1 MWPITLSSW
10 LGSDTAS
17 VLANAIWDWLAGRLL
32 GPLCAGLILAAF
44 GSWWISRLNEQYKGR
59 RDHASKSV
67 DALRA
72 QLESVVSLSSGYWL
86 KRQSGGESA
95 KTEAEIA
102 YKLDDIS
109 SLVQVCASELWSG
122 NGEEG
127 PRLVAELMA
136 SIVTPEYATA
146 TRAADPTRP
155 MHIAAAA
162 MRLSQRLTV
171 TRHDYFANPRPRRQ
185 N

>member
-1 MWPITLSSW
+1 MI
-10 LGSDTAS
+10 GIAF
-17 VLANAIWDWLAGRLL
+17 WDWLAGRLL
-32 GPLCAGLILAAF
+32 GPLFAGLILAAF

-59 RDHASKSV
+59 RDHANKSV

-86 KRQSGGESA
+86 KGHSAGESA

-109 SLVQVCASELWSG
+109 SLVQVCAGEIWG
-122 NGEEG
+122 GDGEEG

-136 SIVTPEYATA
+136 AIVTPAYATDA
-146 TRAADPTRP
+146 RVADPTRP
-155 MHIAAAA
+155 IQIAAAA
-162 MRLSQRLTV
+162 MRLSQRLTA
-171 TRHDYFANPRPRRQ
+171 TRHDYFAKPRPRNQ
-185 N
+185 M